1 MEFHQLVI
9 VNVVNDLWLNR
20 FVFPPLPLFF
30 IVWLVSRKCFH
41 RVLRNP
47 VILLLPLRKTYTK
60 DLMNGPYEGRIEK
73 WSSAWLSPG
82 GNCSWVIPRS
92 TISPV
97 LRSTGSMYLELFEVC
112 ARQRKRDVVNKK
124 WWSIGIKVGAVW
136 WRRFANE
143 HVSTETAINFRNVYR
158 ICKTDHR
165 N

>member
-1 MEFHQLVI
+1 
-9 VNVVNDLWLNR
+9 
-20 FVFPPLPLFF
+20 
-30 IVWLVSRKCFH
+30 
-41 RVLRNP
+41 
-47 VILLLPLRKTYTK
+47 
-60 DLMNGPYEGRIEK
+60 MNGPYEGRIEK

-136 WRRFANE
+136 WRGFANE
-143 HVSTETAINFRNVYR
+143 HVSTETAIDFRNVYR
-158 ICKTDHR
+158 ICKTDHGNWAVCTSWGDDKYNSQQLFQWISEISIESKKINIDEEYFFIGER
-165 N
+165 KL

>member
-1 MEFHQLVI
+1 
-9 VNVVNDLWLNR
+9 
-20 FVFPPLPLFF
+20 
-30 IVWLVSRKCFH
+30 
-41 RVLRNP
+41 
-47 VILLLPLRKTYTK
+47 
-60 DLMNGPYEGRIEK
+60 MNGPYEGRIEK

-136 WRRFANE
+136 WRGFANE
-143 HVSTETAINFRNVYR
+143 HVSTETAIDFRNVYR

-165 N
+165 NWAVCTSWGDDKYNSQQLFQRISGISIESKKINIDEEFFYRGKKTF